1 MMLDEKI
8 HTIPE
13 PIVLQMFAIPN
24 TKIFLD
30 MDIPTVPE
38 NSWNF

>member
-1 MMLDEKI
+1 
-8 HTIPE
+8 
-13 PIVLQMFAIPN
+13 MFAIPN

-38 NSWNF
+38 NSWNFWVFNNKVSAK